1 MSTTNEIKIKKLLD
15 LHVPGTIM
23 LASWLE
29 KNGFS
34 RELQHRYQRSGWLE
48 SIGAGAFKRPNERVN
63 WQGALLTMQNQAKLP
78 VFAGGP
84 TALSLNGYSH
94 YLRNESENIYL
105 FSPLK
110 TNLPK
115 WFKNHTWDSPVKH
128 VKTSF
133 LPANLALSKFQ
144 VNQFS
149 IMISSSERAFFE
161 SLYLTPE
168 KQDMVEIYQVLT
180 GLVNLRPQ
188 IIQKLLEECSSVKVK
203 RLFLYMAKKANHQW
217 FQFLDLSKI
226 NLGAGDRSVVKNGL
240 YNPEF
245 QITIPK
251 GLAEL

>member
-48 SIGAGAFKRPNERVN
+48 SIGVGAFKRPNENVN
-63 WQGALLTMQNQAKLP
+63 WQGALWTMQNQAGLP
-78 VFAGGP
+78 VFVGGP
-84 TALSLNGYSH
+84 TALAVSGYSH
-94 YLRNESENIYL
+94 YLRTESENIYF

-110 TNLPK
+110 ITLPA
-115 WFKNHTWDSPVKH
+115 WFKKYSWHETIEH
-128 VKTSF
+128 IKTSF
-133 LPANLALSKFQ
+133 LPANVALSKYQ
-144 VNQFS
+144 TNQFS
-149 IMISSSERAFFE
+149 ITISSNERAIFE
-161 SLYLTPE
+161 LIYLTPE
-168 KQDMVEIYQVLT
+168 KQDLLEIYQVMS

-188 IIQKLLEECSSVKVK
+188 IIQKLLEECTSVKVK

-217 FQFLDLSKI
+217 FQFLDLSNIK
-226 NLGAGDRSVVKNGL
+226 LGEGDRSIVKNGL
-240 YNPEF
+240 YNSEF